1 MGTTVLVY
9 DEEKKKITLEK
20 SRKYCNGCE
29 MYIELCY
36 L

>member
-9 DEEKKKITLEK
+9 DEEKKKIMLEK
-20 SRKYCNGCE
+20 SRKYFNRCE
-29 MYIELCY
+29 MYVELCY